1 MQFIRDAVL
10 PDYLRQ
16 QPCWFFPRILV
27 GAGAMLTPAFVSK
40 HNITHVINCA
50 YPEDSPGWFQSSFPD
65 KYVCINADDTFTS
78 NILDWFANFETSMR
92 SFLREGNGTVFVHC
106 RCGINRSAFLALTYV
121 AKNFHMGIQDVI
133 TTTTKQRP
141 CMYSNRVYR
150 TQVLEFINGCVSSE
164 KNP

>member
-65 KYVCINADDTFTS
+65 KYVCINADDTLTS
-78 NILDWFANFETSMR
+78 NILDWFANFETSMCSFYVRETAQCSFIVDAESIVVR
-92 SFLREGNGTVFVHC
+92 S
-106 RCGINRSAFLALTYV
+106 
-121 AKNFHMGIQDVI
+121 
-133 TTTTKQRP
+133 
-141 CMYSNRVYR
+141 
-150 TQVLEFINGCVSSE
+150 
-164 KNP
+164 